1 VLAGRGQ
8 QEREAHMPDVHA
20 DPDKLR
26 QFASALSRSAQQ
38 LESIARQLQRS
49 LDSTGWQDSER
60 QRFEQDFQQ
69 TVRSLTQFT
78 ERLRSQYV
86 PQLQKKAAALDQ
98 FRQ

>member
-1 VLAGRGQ
+1 
-8 QEREAHMPDVHA
+8 MPDIHA
-20 DPDKLR
+20 DPEKLR

-49 LDSTGWQDSER
+49 LDSTGWLDSER
-60 QRFEQDFQQ
+60 QRFEQDFQL

-86 PQLQKKAAALDQ
+86 PQLQKKAAALDR
-98 FRQ
+98 FRE